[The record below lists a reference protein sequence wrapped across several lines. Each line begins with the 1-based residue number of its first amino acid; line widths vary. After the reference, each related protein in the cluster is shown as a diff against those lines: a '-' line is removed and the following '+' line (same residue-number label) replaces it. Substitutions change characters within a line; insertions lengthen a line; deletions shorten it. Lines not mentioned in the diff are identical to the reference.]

1 MQEITSLDELKKI
14 ELSIMKKVHQFCEEN
29 GIWYV
34 LSYGTLI
41 GAIRHSGFIPWDDD
55 IDIFM
60 MRDGYEKFEAMF
72 PTWGKAHGLFLAG
85 PNSEDH
91 YFPRDLLKV
100 CDVRTSLIEK
110 VYKRTEP
117 IGVFVDV
124 WVLDEV
130 PEMNWK
136 TKNWILSSN
145 ICKEINLLADTSYE
159 YAKENM
165 KLSKCLAVKL
175 LSHFKTQN
183 IIHRQQSLSQKY
195 RRKGGEKLIC
205 VQGNCKIFNKKDFSG
220 RFLHQ
225 FEDTQFY
232 VPVGYD
238 NILRVDYGDYMQL
251 PPLDQQ
257 KPHHIQD
264 IWWN

>member
-1 MQEITSLDELKKI
+1 MTEKQELLLQLFREVDAICKKHN
-14 ELSIMKKVHQFCEEN
+14 LR
-29 GIWYV
+29 YV
-34 LSYGTLI
+34 MAGGTLI
-41 GAIRHSGFIPWDDD
+41 GVLRNEGFIPWDDD

-136 TKNWILSSN
+136 TKNWILSSY
-145 ICKEINLLADTSYE
+145 ICKEINLLAET
-159 YAKENM
+159 
-165 KLSKCLAVKL
+165 
-175 LSHFKTQN
+175 
-183 IIHRQQSLSQKY
+183 
-195 RRKGGEKLIC
+195 
-205 VQGNCKIFNKKDFSG
+205 
-220 RFLHQ
+220 
-225 FEDTQFY
+225 
-232 VPVGYD
+232 
-238 NILRVDYGDYMQL
+238 
-251 PPLDQQ
+251 
-257 KPHHIQD
+257 
-264 IWWN
+264 